1 MIILA
6 SSSPR
11 RVELLKKLNKEFII
25 ISPDFD
31 ESKER
36 HPIPSERVKR
46 LALGKAN
53 WVYKNKANKDD
64 LILAADTIV
73 YCNKKVFN
81 KPTDRQDAY
90 QMLKKLSNNV
100 HEVYTGICIIY
111 KDKLYLDY
119 AVTKVYFKEL
129 TDKEINDY
137 LDTKEPYDKAG
148 AYAIQG
154 IAKKFINFIDG
165 SLDNVVGLPTELIK
179 EYFIKLGL
187 NNEEIK

>member
-1 MIILA
+1 
-6 SSSPR
+6 
-11 RVELLKKLNKEFII
+11 
-25 ISPDFD
+25 
-31 ESKER
+31 
-36 HPIPSERVKR
+36 
-46 LALGKAN
+46 
-53 WVYKNKANKDD
+53 
-64 LILAADTIV
+64 
-73 YCNKKVFN
+73 
-81 KPTDRQDAY
+81 
-90 QMLKKLSNNV
+90 MLKKLSNNV